1 VLRAKGLGC
10 KVKHI
15 YNASIMNAVAGC
27 GLQLYRFGQAVSI
40 CFFTRTWRPDSF
52 YDRIKENA
60 DLGLHTLLLLDIRV
74 KEPSVEALCRG
85 KKEYEPPR
93 FMSCATCARQMLE
106 VEEARDEKVYGPDSM
121 CVAVARMGQDD
132 ELIKTCTLKEMC
144 NIDMGGPLHSMVL
157 VGETH
162 PLENDML
169 AMHRATENDFL
180 PEDQVPSQYLDDV

>member
-1 VLRAKGLGC
+1 MQGEAHLQRVRHGQP
-10 KVKHI
+10 
-15 YNASIMNAVAGC
+15 VAGC

-85 KKEYEPPR
+85 EEGVRAAAVHELRP
-93 FMSCATCARQMLE
+93 CAGRCWRWRTRGG
-106 VEEARDEKVYGPDSM
+106 EKVYGPDSM

-132 ELIKTCTLKEMC
+132 GLIRRARSRRCAAASAYGRAAALHGA
-144 NIDMGGPLHSMVL
+144 GGRDAPA
-157 VGETH
+157 GERH
-162 PLENDML
+162 AGD
-169 AMHRATENDFL
+169 A
-180 PEDQVPSQYLDDV
+180 QGKG

>member
-1 VLRAKGLGC
+1 MQGEAHLQRFYHERRGGLRFAALPLRPGSVHRVLYPHL
-10 KVKHI
+10 
-15 YNASIMNAVAGC
+15 ASG
-27 GLQLYRFGQAVSI
+27 QLLRQ
-40 CFFTRTWRPDSF
+40 D
-52 YDRIKENA
+52 KENA
-60 DLGLHTLLLLDIRV
+60 QLGLHTLLLLDIRV

-106 VEEARDEKVYGPDSM
+106 VEEARGEKVYGPDSM

-132 ELIKTCTLKEMC
+132 EMIRSCTLKEMC

-169 AMHRATENDFL
+169 AMHRATEVDFL
-180 PEDQVPSQYLDDV
+180 PEDMVPSQYLE

>member
-1 VLRAKGLGC
+1 M
-10 KVKHI
+10 KHI

-106 VEEARDEKVYGPDSM
+106 VEEARRKSM
-121 CVAVARMGQDD
+121 M
-132 ELIKTCTLKEMC
+132 
-144 NIDMGGPLHSMVL
+144 
-157 VGETH
+157 
-162 PLENDML
+162 
-169 AMHRATENDFL
+169 
-180 PEDQVPSQYLDDV
+180 